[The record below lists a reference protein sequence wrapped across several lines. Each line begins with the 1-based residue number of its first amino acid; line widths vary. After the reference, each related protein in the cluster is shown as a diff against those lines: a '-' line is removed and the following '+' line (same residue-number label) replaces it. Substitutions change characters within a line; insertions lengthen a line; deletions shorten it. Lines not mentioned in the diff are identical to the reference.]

1 MPFSMNS
8 PQAQIATDR
17 LRATVCLPDAN
28 NGFYRGTRFDWS
40 GVVSSLEYEGHQYY
54 APWYTKFVPTV
65 PDFIFEGAEVVAG
78 ARSAITGPAEE
89 FPQPQGYDTAKVGET
104 FVKIGVGVLRK
115 PDDSP
120 YSCYRDY
127 EMVDTGT
134 WRVRTSDHSAEFEQ
148 DVTDSRSG
156 CGYRY
161 RKTLSLGFNR
171 PQLMLEHRLW
181 NTGRR
186 AIECEQYNHNFLT
199 LDHAPVGPDLTLNFP
214 FWVRAAAAPDIVTIR
229 GQQIGFVRPLAN
241 QDVAG
246 FPIMGF
252 ENAARD
258 YDITIE
264 NRSVGAGL
272 RITGSRPMTRLALWA
287 IRSVLSIEP
296 FIDVSVAPGG
306 GVMAWTYTYTCHTV
320 ET

>member
-1 MPFSMNS
+1 MNF
-8 PQAQIATDR
+8 PQAKISAGK

-28 NGFYRGTRFDWS
+28 SGFYRGTRFDWS

-54 APWYTKFVPTV
+54 GPWYTKFVPTV
-65 PDFIFEGAEVVAG
+65 PDFVFEGADIVAG

-89 FPQPQGYDTAKVGET
+89 FSQAQGYDIAKVGQT

-127 EMVDTGT
+127 EIVDPGT
-134 WRVRTSDHSAEFEQ
+134 WRVRTDARSVEFEQ
-148 DVTDSRSG
+148 DLTDPSSG
-156 CGYRY
+156 YGYRY
-161 RKTLSLGFNR
+161 RKTLSLGPTR
-171 PQLMLEHRLW
+171 PQLVIDHRFW

-186 AIECEQYNHNFLT
+186 PIECEQYNHNFLT
-199 LDHAPVGPDLTLNFP
+199 LDHATVGPDFIVTFP
-214 FWVRAAAAPDIVTIR
+214 YRVRAPSAPDIVNVR
-229 GQQIGFVRPLAN
+229 AQQIGFARPLAN

-246 FPIMGF
+246 FPITGF

-258 YDITIE
+258 YDITLE

-272 RITGSRPMTRLALWA
+272 RIAGSRPMTRLALWA

-296 FIDVSVAPGG
+296 FIDVSVQPGA
-306 GVMAWTYTYTCHTV
+306 GVMAWTYTYTYHTV